1 MSEALSPTPAPLPE
15 SNHEGMVP
23 ISQGLR
29 GLVEGVV
36 FYGIVGFGISFPI
49 IAGFIGELI
58 R

>member
-1 MSEALSPTPAPLPE
+1 MSEALSPTPNYDE
-15 SNHEGMVP
+15 MVP
-23 ISQGLR
+23 ISRGLR